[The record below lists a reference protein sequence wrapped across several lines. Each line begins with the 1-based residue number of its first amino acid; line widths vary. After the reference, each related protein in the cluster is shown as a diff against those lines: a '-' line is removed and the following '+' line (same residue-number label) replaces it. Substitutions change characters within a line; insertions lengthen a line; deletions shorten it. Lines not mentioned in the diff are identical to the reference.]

1 MTHIYPRSY
10 KNDDNDLNLFAL
22 ENGMIIE
29 IPKTRNT
36 IHDPCHL
43 TLN

>member
-1 MTHIYPRSY
+1 
-10 KNDDNDLNLFAL
+10 L

-43 TLN
+43 TLNWFLIRMF